1 MPAGTVLEVYATTLH
16 YAPCHVQEEGFRC
29 VVVLPK
35 DTNTELAAFEVQG
48 EEDKLLFARN
58 KWLIGHSE
66 GGLPERAYLGLIG
79 ENRSI

>member
-1 MPAGTVLEVYATTLH
+1 
-16 YAPCHVQEEGFRC
+16 
-29 VVVLPK
+29 
-35 DTNTELAAFEVQG
+35 TNTELAAFEVQG

-58 KWLIGHSE
+58 KWLIGHRE